1 MKRRNFLSLSLTVAT
16 GMVAS
21 RLPAINLVRSRKT
34 STPVGGNV
42 WVYAKNL
49 PDNNVSPILDQIFS
63 DMKYAG
69 FDGIELM
76 ENTLRE
82 PATIKIITELIEQF
96 KIPVIG
102 TSYGA
107 NMWDESKSNEIL
119 EDAENVMGN
128 MARIKARTFGV
139 SVGRPPR
146 RLKTEN
152 ELDAQ
157 AALLKKLITLGE
169 KNGVILNLHN
179 HTYEVENNMYDLR
192 GTLKRI
198 PDVKLGPDLNWLE
211 RAGVDPISFLNEFK
225 DNVVFLHLRDQLK
238 NGEWAESL
246 GEGITDFK
254 KIAETLKENK
264 FKGDVVLELAHADGF
279 IPSRPVRESLK
290 MSRDYI
296 RKIMKY

>member
-1 MKRRNFLSLSLTVAT
+1 MKRRIFLSLSLTAAT
-16 GMVAS
+16 GMVAL
-21 RLPAINLVRSRKT
+21 RFPTVNLVRSKRL
-34 STPVGGNV
+34 SSPVSGNV

-49 PDNNVSPILDQIFS
+49 PNNNVSPKLGEIFS

-82 PATIKIITELIEQF
+82 PDTVRLIAELIEQY
-96 KIPVIG
+96 KISVIG

-107 NMWDESKSNEIL
+107 NMWDESKNNEIL
-119 EDAENVMGN
+119 EDAENVMEN
-128 MARIKARTFGV
+128 MARIKARTFGI
-139 SVGRPPR
+139 SVGRPSR

-157 AALLKKLITLGE
+157 AALLKKLIALGE
-169 KNGVILNLHN
+169 KNGVVVNLHN

-198 PDVKLGPDLNWLE
+198 PNVKLGPDLNWLE

-238 NGEWAESL
+238 TGEWAESL

-254 KIAETLKENK
+254 KIAETLKANK
-264 FKGDVVLELAHADGF
+264 FKGDIVLELAHADGF

-290 MSRDYI
+290 LSRDNI
-296 RKIMKY
+296 RETMRY